1 MADEGL
7 WHFLHLHRRP
17 QPREGATPSPGPM
30 WPAPSLV
37 RCPRGGG
44 CTSWGGR
51 VGSGRNP
58 AHRSWGQA
66 APHTGN
72 RTVSDPRPPGSDQM
86 DRPGCRGRKQFVRGL
101 SISSHGDLLWD
112 CLPRLCRTE
121 ALSPSEV
128 MHSPHPSLLQKGP
141 TRALKQI
148 R

>member
-17 QPREGATPSPGPM
+17 QPWEGATPSPGPDVASAQSGQM
-30 WPAPSLV
+30 PPGWRLHQLGRQSGV
-37 RCPRGGG
+37 RQEPG
-44 CTSWGGR
+44 TQKL
-51 VGSGRNP
+51 GSGR
-58 AHRSWGQA
+58 
-66 APHTGN
+66 PHTGN